1 MLATTTRKE
10 VGERRVLLS
19 RNALGRNRFSL
30 ARLASA
36 LSHGVRPVSE
46 NFTPSTLP
54 VGVRKF
60 TCANVLILCPV
71 ITHDSH
77 RVSRSTGAID
87 RFWPG
92 GDRCAVE
99 SHRVNAF
106 DSGSAAVGRFA
117 TRSDPWRTA
126 ALELSSYLICRS
138 IRK

>member
-46 NFTPSTLP
+46 NSTPSTLP

-60 TCANVLILCPV
+60 TCAKVLILCPD

-87 RFWPG
+87 RFWP
-92 GDRCAVE
+92 VLPPWT
-99 SHRVNAF
+99 HR
-106 DSGSAAVGRFA
+106 S
-117 TRSDPWRTA
+117 
-126 ALELSSYLICRS
+126 L
-138 IRK
+138 